1 MIFPY
6 NFSRG
11 CRQHKTAILT
21 NVHKRADVAHKY
33 SQSMRKPTLM
43 HLHLH
48 LWARGSFVRQL
59 DELYVKL
66 SCSVLM
72 YSLFLSCTL
81 SLQDCV
87 MVAEADQHQGQRHSS
102 GPWTAPDWDSV
113 QQGAVGGWMMRSRW
127 VSTPCC
133 PANPQGNDTTI
144 GGTHVTVWASK
155 VRRSC
160 RVLFLFLFFSFFRT
174 AWLSR
179 LLCRTLRWMSQ
190 PAYSSSQ
197 RPDEKDGTIQ
207 GEIWGFL
214 KPEGG

>member
-1 MIFPY
+1 
-6 NFSRG
+6 
-11 CRQHKTAILT
+11 
-21 NVHKRADVAHKY
+21 
-33 SQSMRKPTLM
+33 M

-48 LWARGSFVRQL
+48 LWAGSSFVRQL

-87 MVAEADQHQGQRHSS
+87 MVAVADQHQGQRHSS
-102 GPWTAPDWDSV
+102 GPWTAPDWGSV
-113 QQGAVGGWMMRSRW
+113 QHGAVGGWMMRSRW

-144 GGTHVTVWASK
+144 GGTYVIVWANK

-160 RVLFLFLFFSFFRT
+160 RVSFLFCFRFFFCCFLFFQDSVVVTSSLQDIEMNVAACPLILTETRWDRT
-174 AWLSR
+174 GRFKEKSGV
-179 LLCRTLRWMSQ
+179 
-190 PAYSSSQ
+190 SSS
-197 RPDEKDGTIQ
+197 RKGDRAGGGGP
-207 GEIWGFL
+207 GE
-214 KPEGG
+214 